1 MHVPCF
7 SNAVLLA
14 DLANGV
20 SLHRHTEPTKLIAS
34 NTFLFYKR
42 IGGRGFAGRKGDLEL
57 KRRERLQH
65 ARWRAG
71 GASISFWV
79 ETEES

>member
-20 SLHRHTEPTKLIAS
+20 SLHRHTEPKKLIAS

-42 IGGRGFAGRKGDLEL
+42 RGGRGFAGRLG
-57 KRRERLQH
+57 
-65 ARWRAG
+65 
-71 GASISFWV
+71 
-79 ETEES
+79 TEELREAAACKMESWRGID

>member
-14 DLANGV
+14 DLGNGV
-20 SLHRHTEPTKLIAS
+20 SLHRRSELAKLMAS

-42 IGGRGFAGRKGDLEL
+42 ERGGFAGRKGDLEL
-57 KRRERLQH
+57 KRRERMQH

-71 GASISFWV
+71 AGGV
-79 ETEES
+79 D